1 MKKSYNSGIRE
12 KMKHFIKK
20 AARKLRAGYLEEVSG
35 ELRWM
40 YRYIKKYRLWVLMY
54 IVIGIAGAGMG
65 LGVSVASRN
74 LIDMVLS
81 QDPARLAGMAGTMA
95 AMAAGSIAAS
105 AAVSRVSAKIMVDV
119 QNEMRGEMYSR
130 ILYSRWEELQLYS
143 TGDLL
148 NRLNSDMGIVSRNV
162 IGWLPS
168 LLTKGFQFLAAFF
181 LILYYDPTMA
191 VLALVSAPLTLLLSR
206 MLIRRM
212 HRYNREMREI
222 RSDMM
227 SFQNDSFQNLQTVKA
242 FGLMGVFSGKMNA
255 LQEYYRERLMDYNK
269 FNIFVS
275 SYLSIAGTAVSY
287 LCFGWSIYRLW
298 GGYITVGTMAMF
310 LQLASGLSAAFN
322 NLVHMVPALLRAAAS
337 AGRIM
342 AVEGMEKEDT
352 EDPEAEELR
361 RYRGPVKIELR
372 DAAAAYEGEAN
383 VFSHSCFHVASGEI
397 AAIIGP
403 SGEGKTTL
411 IRLLLGLLEPAEGS
425 AEVRWK
431 KDGSD
436 EYMCSCRLSA
446 ATRECFS
453 YVPQGNTVFMGT
465 IAENL
470 RLVKPDAGEEEMR
483 RALEQACAWDF
494 VSAFPDGLD
503 HYIGEHGAGISEGQ
517 AQRIAI
523 ARAVLRDAPVLLLD
537 EATSALDAETEK
549 QVLEQIIKSD
559 SRKLCIVTTHRPTVL
574 SMCDRI
580 YEVRDGALRE
590 V

>member
-1 MKKSYNSGIRE
+1 M
-12 KMKHFIKK
+12 
-20 AARKLRAGYLEEVSG
+20 RAGYLQEIAL

-40 YRYIKKYRLWVLMY
+40 YQYIKKYRGWILAY
-54 IVIGIAGAGMG
+54 ILIGMAGAGMS
-65 LGVSVASRN
+65 LGVSVASRS
-74 LIDMVLS
+74 LIDAVIG
-81 QDPARLAGMAGTMA
+81 QDPARLAEMAGMMAGMAV
-95 AMAAGSIAAS
+95 GSIGAS
-105 AAVSRVSAKIMVDV
+105 AVVSRVSAKIMVDV

-148 NRLNSDMGIVSRNV
+148 NRLNSDMSIVSRNV

-168 LLTKGFQFLAAFF
+168 LLTKGFQFLAAFI

-191 VLALVSAPLTLLLSR
+191 LLALVSAPVTLLLSR
-206 MLIRRM
+206 MLIRKMR
-212 HRYNREMREI
+212 RYNKEMREI
-222 RSDMM
+222 SSDMM

-242 FGLMGVFSGKMNA
+242 FGLMGVFSGKMKA
-255 LQEYYRERLMDYNK
+255 IQEYYRERLMDYNK

-275 SYLSIAGTAVSY
+275 SYMSIAGAAVSY

-322 NLVHMVPALLRAAAS
+322 NLVHMVPALLRAATS

-342 AVEGMEKEDT
+342 AVEGMKKEDT
-352 EDPEAEELR
+352 EDPDAKLLASC
-361 RYRGPVKIELR
+361 RGPIKIELKN
-372 DAAAAYEGEAN
+372 ASAAYEGEPN
-383 VFSHSCFHVASGEI
+383 VFSHSCFSIESGEI

-411 IRLLLGLLEPAEGS
+411 IRLLLGLLEPTEGS
-425 AEVRWK
+425 AKILWK
-431 KDGSD
+431 REGTG
-436 EYMCSCRLSA
+436 EYMCSCSLSA
-446 ATRECFS
+446 STRECFS

-470 RLVKPDAGEEEMR
+470 RLVKPDAGADEMR

-494 VSAFPDGLD
+494 VSAYPEGLD
-503 HYIGEHGAGISEGQ
+503 HYIGEHGAGLSEGQ
-517 AQRIAI
+517 AQRLAI

-537 EATSALDAETEK
+537 EATSALDIETEK
-549 QVLEQIIKSD
+549 KVLEQIIKSD
-559 SRKLCIVTTHRPTVL
+559 SRKLCIVTTHRPSVL

-580 YEVRDGALRE
+580 YEIKDGRLSQTEKKAE
-590 V
+590 D

>member
-1 MKKSYNSGIRE
+1 
-12 KMKHFIKK
+12 MKHFIKK

-222 RSDMM
+222 SSDMM

-322 NLVHMVPALLRAAAS
+322 YLVHMVPALLRAAAS

-342 AVEGMEKEDT
+342 AVEGMEK
-352 EDPEAEELR
+352 
-361 RYRGPVKIELR
+361 
-372 DAAAAYEGEAN
+372 
-383 VFSHSCFHVASGEI
+383 
-397 AAIIGP
+397 
-403 SGEGKTTL
+403 
-411 IRLLLGLLEPAEGS
+411 
-425 AEVRWK
+425 
-431 KDGSD
+431 
-436 EYMCSCRLSA
+436 
-446 ATRECFS
+446 
-453 YVPQGNTVFMGT
+453 
-465 IAENL
+465 
-470 RLVKPDAGEEEMR
+470 
-483 RALEQACAWDF
+483 
-494 VSAFPDGLD
+494 
-503 HYIGEHGAGISEGQ
+503 
-517 AQRIAI
+517 
-523 ARAVLRDAPVLLLD
+523 
-537 EATSALDAETEK
+537 
-549 QVLEQIIKSD
+549 
-559 SRKLCIVTTHRPTVL
+559 
-574 SMCDRI
+574 
-580 YEVRDGALRE
+580 
-590 V
+590 

>member
-1 MKKSYNSGIRE
+1 
-12 KMKHFIKK
+12 MKHFIKK

-222 RSDMM
+222 SSDMM

-255 LQEYYRERLMDYNK
+255 LQEYYRDR
-269 FNIFVS
+269 
-275 SYLSIAGTAVSY
+275 
-287 LCFGWSIYRLW
+287 
-298 GGYITVGTMAMF
+298 
-310 LQLASGLSAAFN
+310 
-322 NLVHMVPALLRAAAS
+322 
-337 AGRIM
+337 
-342 AVEGMEKEDT
+342 
-352 EDPEAEELR
+352 
-361 RYRGPVKIELR
+361 
-372 DAAAAYEGEAN
+372 
-383 VFSHSCFHVASGEI
+383 
-397 AAIIGP
+397 
-403 SGEGKTTL
+403 
-411 IRLLLGLLEPAEGS
+411 
-425 AEVRWK
+425 
-431 KDGSD
+431 
-436 EYMCSCRLSA
+436 
-446 ATRECFS
+446 
-453 YVPQGNTVFMGT
+453 
-465 IAENL
+465 
-470 RLVKPDAGEEEMR
+470 
-483 RALEQACAWDF
+483 
-494 VSAFPDGLD
+494 
-503 HYIGEHGAGISEGQ
+503 
-517 AQRIAI
+517 
-523 ARAVLRDAPVLLLD
+523 
-537 EATSALDAETEK
+537 
-549 QVLEQIIKSD
+549 KS
-559 SRKLCIVTTHRPTVL
+559 VV
-574 SMCDRI
+574 
-580 YEVRDGALRE
+580 
-590 V
+590 

>member
-222 RSDMM
+222 SSDMM

-337 AGRIM
+337 AGRWSRRAHGISSARFRTGLTTISANM
-342 AVEGMEKEDT
+342 GQG
-352 EDPEAEELR
+352 AE
-361 RYRGPVKIELR
+361 RGR
-372 DAAAAYEGEAN
+372 
-383 VFSHSCFHVASGEI
+383 
-397 AAIIGP
+397 P
-403 SGEGKTTL
+403 SGSPLRARFSG
-411 IRLLLGLLEPAEGS
+411 
-425 AEVRWK
+425 
-431 KDGSD
+431 
-436 EYMCSCRLSA
+436 
-446 ATRECFS
+446 TRRFFS
-453 YVPQGNTVFMGT
+453 W
-465 IAENL
+465 
-470 RLVKPDAGEEEMR
+470 MR
-483 RALEQACAWDF
+483 RRPPLTQRQKSRCWNRSSKVTAGNSVSLQPTGPLCCLCATGSMRSETALCERYKTLCVF
-494 VSAFPDGLD
+494 LD
-503 HYIGEHGAGISEGQ
+503 
-517 AQRIAI
+517 R
-523 ARAVLRDAPVLLLD
+523 ARSVML
-537 EATSALDAETEK
+537 
-549 QVLEQIIKSD
+549 
-559 SRKLCIVTTHRPTVL
+559 
-574 SMCDRI
+574 
-580 YEVRDGALRE
+580 
-590 V
+590 